1 MARLGFH
8 VDRTI
13 TIEGPFE
20 RHPHYVDVKGAQ
32 ATVETQGT
40 THRVAVLISG
50 QSELAFVGSGENGR
64 PTDEEREEARALFA
78 IIELAQRSTEDF
90 KRPEP
95 HLLASVRVEVP
106 RGPDSGPSSYRE
118 MWSVPSIRK
127 HEHLRGFT
135 VNRDGSRWVATP
147 NP

>member
-13 TIEGPFE
+13 TIEGPFD

-32 ATVETQGT
+32 ATVETQGL

-64 PTDEEREEARALFA
+64 PTDEECEEARALFA
-78 IIELAQRSTEDF
+78 IVDLAQRSTEDF

-95 HLLASVRVEVP
+95 HLLASIQVEVP
-106 RGPDSGPSSYRE
+106 PGLDSGTGYRG
-118 MWSVPSIRK
+118 MWSIESIRK
-127 HEHLRGFT
+127 HERLRDYT
-135 VNRDGSRWVATP
+135 VSRRGLWWTAKP
-147 NP
+147 NS